1 MSKIFMRGKIYI
13 SHPMEAHLCGLQERV
28 EQTTRELE
36 SSVREPAGSSGSSRS
51 SSPLLYN
58 GVSYEDIGGGGSGLE
73 MEEVPYLLRLFCW
86 KKKIIFCFP

>member
-1 MSKIFMRGKIYI
+1 M
-13 SHPMEAHLCGLQERV
+13 

-36 SSVREPAGSSGSSRS
+36 ASVREPAGSSGSSRS

-73 MEEVPYLLRLFCW
+73 MEEVS
-86 KKKIIFCFP
+86 